1 MVLFFVFMILT
12 GCTWIVL
19 DRGVWQLFF
28 LPFFC
33 KSKDFKA
40 FLRCSCVHFFQFFF
54 FGFFFFCNNSYYYLY
69 FIEDGGW
76 GVFSKSEHVI
86 WSWVKWGRHS
96 FVNGFLLNL
105 TMQNHFDGVVPSL
118 ICPLKTECRDP
129 VGWTTI
135 NEDGGVADEKETH
148 HACIRTVHSGR
159 PVSAAT
165 FRGDEKAKD
174 GGKCLSG
181 RSMYKSC

>member
-1 MVLFFVFMILT
+1 M
-12 GCTWIVL
+12 
-19 DRGVWQLFF
+19 
-28 LPFFC
+28 
-33 KSKDFKA
+33 
-40 FLRCSCVHFFQFFF
+40 
-54 FGFFFFCNNSYYYLY
+54 
-69 FIEDGGW
+69 
-76 GVFSKSEHVI
+76 FSKSEHVI

-118 ICPLKTECRDP
+118 IYPLKTECRDP

-148 HACIRTVHSGR
+148 HAYIRTVHSGR

-165 FRGDEKAKD
+165 FRGDKKAKD

-181 RSMYKSC
+181 RSMYKSCWFFICFVCWFSLIRTKAFSVFSEVSHCAATLWWDETIRKCQETATVWTKKEMACGWPRAHSF